1 MKNMKKVILMITC
14 MITMI
19 VWGGAGQVFASTKTI
34 DLSVLGG
41 EENVISYVDS
51 FIASAVAEEED
62 SIESYIDSVES
73 SGYSEDASSILNFY
87 KEIKE
92 CGEYTGTTDYSIIYT
107 EDGFEAKFIV
117 NCSERNVEAKAE
129 FKLIRPSSTNQ
140 YQAVLTSAS
149 ASAVYTFGE
158 KMQKAALNTLMGM
171 GTVFVVLIFMTFI
184 FSQFKHINK
193 LEKKLKSKKVEVKE
207 TASNVVEQI
216 TKTEEVEEEDLVD
229 DLELV
234 AVITAAIAA
243 SENTSADGLVV
254 RSIKRAGNQRWRRA

>member
-19 VWGGAGQVFASTKTI
+19 VWGGAGQVFASAKTI
-34 DLSVLGG
+34 DPSVLGG

-51 FIASAVAEEED
+51 FITSAVAEEED

-92 CGEYTGTTDYSIIYT
+92 CGEYTGTTDYSITYT
-107 EDGFEAKFIV
+107 EDGFETKFIV
-117 NCSERNVEAKAE
+117 NCSERNVEAKAD
-129 FKLIRPSSTNQ
+129 FKLILSSSTNQ

-149 ASAVYTFGE
+149 ASAIYTFGE
-158 KMQKAALNTLMGM
+158 KMEKAALNTLMGM
-171 GTVFVVLIFMTFI
+171 GTVFIVLIFMSFI
-184 FSQFKHINK
+184 FSLFKYINR
-193 LEKKLKSKKVEVKE
+193 LENKLKSKKVEVKE

>member
-19 VWGGAGQVFASTKTI
+19 VWCGAGQVFASAKTI
-34 DLSVLGG
+34 DPSVLGG

-51 FIASAVAEEED
+51 FITSAVAEEED

-92 CGEYTGTTDYSIIYT
+92 CGEYTGTTDYSITYT

-117 NCSERNVEAKAE
+117 NCSERNVEAKAD
-129 FKLIRPSSTNQ
+129 FKLILSSSTNQ

-149 ASAVYTFGE
+149 ASAIYTFGE
-158 KMQKAALNTLMGM
+158 KMEKAALNTLMGM
-171 GTVFVVLIFMTFI
+171 GTVFIVLIFMSFI
-184 FSQFKHINK
+184 FSLFKYINR
-193 LEKKLKSKKVEVKE
+193 LENKLKSKKVEVKE

-216 TKTEEVEEEDLVD
+216 TKTEEVEEDLVD

>member
-19 VWGGAGQVFASTKTI
+19 VWGGAGQVFASAKPI
-34 DLSVLGG
+34 DPSVLGG

-51 FIASAVAEEED
+51 FITSAVAEEED

-92 CGEYTGTTDYSIIYT
+92 CGEYTGTTDYNITYT

-117 NCSERNVEAKAE
+117 NCSERNVEAKAD
-129 FKLIRPSSTNQ
+129 FKLILSSSTNQ

-149 ASAVYTFGE
+149 ASAIYTFGE
-158 KMQKAALNTLMGM
+158 KMEKAALNTLMGM
-171 GTVFVVLIFMTFI
+171 GTVFIVLIFMSFI
-184 FSQFKHINK
+184 FSLFKYINR
-193 LEKKLKSKKVEVKE
+193 LENKLKSKKVEVKE

-216 TKTEEVEEEDLVD
+216 TKTEEVEEDLVD

-254 RSIKRAGNQRWRRA
+254 RSIKRAGNQKWRRA

>member
-19 VWGGAGQVFASTKTI
+19 VWCGAGQVFASAKTI
-34 DLSVLGG
+34 DPSVLGG

-51 FIASAVAEEED
+51 FITSAVAEEED

-92 CGEYTGTTDYSIIYT
+92 CGEYTGTTDYSITYT

-117 NCSERNVEAKAE
+117 NCSERNVEAKAD
-129 FKLIRPSSTNQ
+129 FKLILSSSTNQ

-149 ASAVYTFGE
+149 ASAIYTFGE
-158 KMQKAALNTLMGM
+158 KMEKAALNTLMGM
-171 GTVFVVLIFMTFI
+171 GTVFIVLIFMTFI
-184 FSQFKHINK
+184 FAQFKHINK

-216 TKTEEVEEEDLVD
+216 TKTEEVEEDLVD

-254 RSIKRAGNQRWRRA
+254 RSIKRAGNQKWRRA